1 LTLEQFIED
10 ALCSISNDK
19 TYTLNITK
27 EACEAIKKHTNL
39 NICKYKFIIEESYV
53 RHVRNNHPE
62 DLYLLYKVPIILNS
76 FSHVEKSITPNKQT
90 KENEVSLGFTGTPL
104 LKKEK
109 NKNSFLKFGG
119 EIHRYTI
126 DDAVKDGAV
135 LPLLYEGRLVD
146 QQALLPERAPIS
158 ATVCRRAT
166 IHQKSACGLS
176 DFASKQEYSPA
187 SK

>member
-1 LTLEQFIED
+1 MTLEQFIED

-90 KENEVSLGFTGTPL
+90 KQNEVSLVFKKTLEDGTIKMVAL
-104 LKKEK
+104 RIIRGNILSLKT
-109 NKNSFLKFGG
+109 FY
-119 EIHRYTI
+119 R
-126 DDAVKDGAV
+126 
-135 LPLLYEGRLVD
+135 P
-146 QQALLPERAPIS
+146 
-158 ATVCRRAT
+158 
-166 IHQKSACGLS
+166 
-176 DFASKQEYSPA
+176 
-187 SK
+187 

>member
-90 KENEVSLGFTGTPL
+90 KENEVSLVFKKTLEDGTIKMVAL
-104 LKKEK
+104 RIIRGNILSLKT
-109 NKNSFLKFGG
+109 FY
-119 EIHRYTI
+119 R
-126 DDAVKDGAV
+126 
-135 LPLLYEGRLVD
+135 P
-146 QQALLPERAPIS
+146 
-158 ATVCRRAT
+158 
-166 IHQKSACGLS
+166 
-176 DFASKQEYSPA
+176 
-187 SK
+187 

>member
-1 LTLEQFIED
+1 MTLEQFIED

-19 TYTLNITK
+19 TYTVNITK

-90 KENEVSLGFTGTPL
+90 KENEVSLVFKKTLEDGTIKMVAL
-104 LKKEK
+104 RIIRGDILSLKT
-109 NKNSFLKFGG
+109 F
-119 EIHRYTI
+119 Y
-126 DDAVKDGAV
+126 
-135 LPLLYEGRLVD
+135 RL
-146 QQALLPERAPIS
+146 
-158 ATVCRRAT
+158 
-166 IHQKSACGLS
+166 
-176 DFASKQEYSPA
+176 
-187 SK
+187 

>member
-90 KENEVSLGFTGTPL
+90 KQNEVSLVFKKTLEDGTIKMVAL
-104 LKKEK
+104 RIIRGNILSLKT
-109 NKNSFLKFGG
+109 FY
-119 EIHRYTI
+119 R
-126 DDAVKDGAV
+126 
-135 LPLLYEGRLVD
+135 P
-146 QQALLPERAPIS
+146 
-158 ATVCRRAT
+158 
-166 IHQKSACGLS
+166 
-176 DFASKQEYSPA
+176 
-187 SK
+187 

>member
-1 LTLEQFIED
+1 MTLEQFIED

-90 KENEVSLGFTGTPL
+90 KENEVSLVFKKTLEDGTIKMVAL
-104 LKKEK
+104 RIIRGNILSLKT
-109 NKNSFLKFGG
+109 FY
-119 EIHRYTI
+119 R
-126 DDAVKDGAV
+126 
-135 LPLLYEGRLVD
+135 P
-146 QQALLPERAPIS
+146 
-158 ATVCRRAT
+158 
-166 IHQKSACGLS
+166 
-176 DFASKQEYSPA
+176 
-187 SK
+187 